1 VLFSRA
7 TRSPPENNQSLEH
20 SHDEAA
26 RRASQRV
33 AVRTVGRDRASRSA
47 NARDKGCSTPP
58 CTIIT
63 SVAPIYAYNSAGIGQ
78 YALTVATATNLTPP
92 TGATIA
98 QICVETA
105 PVRYRDDGIAPTAS
119 VGIPLAAGW
128 CGPYAGP
135 LSAIQFIAQSGSPTI
150 GVFYYYSD

>member
-1 VLFSRA
+1 MTMTRPLAALFSA
-7 TRSPPENNQSLEH
+7 LLCALL
-20 SHDEAA
+20 AA
-26 RRASQRV
+26 IAPAAAQ
-33 AVRTVGRDRASRSA
+33 TH
-47 NARDKGCSTPP
+47 RDKGCSTPT
-58 CTIIT
+58 CTIIPGI
-63 SVAPIYAYNSAGIGQ
+63 APIYAYNSAGIGQ
-78 YALTVATATNLTPP
+78 YALSVATATNLMPP

-150 GVFYYYSD
+150 DVSFYYSN

>member
-1 VLFSRA
+1 M
-7 TRSPPENNQSLEH
+7 TRPLAALSSALLCALLAAIPP
-20 SHDEAA
+20 AA
-26 RRASQRV
+26 AQ
-33 AVRTVGRDRASRSA
+33 TH
-47 NARDKGCSTPP
+47 RDKGCSTPT
-58 CTIIT
+58 CTIIPGI
-63 SVAPIYAYNSAGIGQ
+63 APIYAYNSAGIGQ
-78 YALTVATATNLTPP
+78 YALSVATATNLMPP

-105 PVRYRDDGIAPTAS
+105 PVRYRDDGIAPTVS

-150 GVFYYYSD
+150 DVSYYYSN

>member
-1 VLFSRA
+1 MTRPLAALFSA
-7 TRSPPENNQSLEH
+7 LLCALL
-20 SHDEAA
+20 AA
-26 RRASQRV
+26 ITPAAAQ
-33 AVRTVGRDRASRSA
+33 THRDI
-47 NARDKGCSTPP
+47 GCSTPP
-58 CTIIT
+58 CSIIPG
-63 SVAPIYAYNSAGIGQ
+63 VAPIYAYNSAGIGQ
-78 YALTVATATNLTPP
+78 YALTVATATNLMPP

-105 PVRYRDDGIAPTAS
+105 PVRYRDDGIAPTAL

-150 GVFYYYSD
+150 DVSYYYSN

>member
-1 VLFSRA
+1 MTRPLAALFSA
-7 TRSPPENNQSLEH
+7 LLCALL
-20 SHDEAA
+20 AA
-26 RRASQRV
+26 IAPAAAQ
-33 AVRTVGRDRASRSA
+33 TH
-47 NARDKGCSTPP
+47 RDKGCSTPT
-58 CTIIT
+58 CTIIPGI
-63 SVAPIYAYNSAGIGQ
+63 APIYAYNSAGIGQ
-78 YALTVATATNLTPP
+78 YALSVATATNLMPP
-92 TGATIA
+92 TGATIS

-150 GVFYYYSD
+150 DVSYYYSN

>member
-1 VLFSRA
+1 MTMTRQLAALLGAFLCAWLAA
-7 TRSPPENNQSLEH
+7 TAPAAAQSH
-20 SHDEAA
+20 
-26 RRASQRV
+26 
-33 AVRTVGRDRASRSA
+33 RD
-47 NARDKGCSTPP
+47 NGCLAPP
-58 CTIIT
+58 CTVIPG
-63 SVAPIYAYNSAGIGQ
+63 VAPIYAYNSAGFGQ
-78 YALTVATATNLTPP
+78 YALSVATATNLTPP

-105 PVRYRDDGIAPTAS
+105 AVRYRDDGIAPTAS

-150 GVFYYYSD
+150 DVSYYYSN

>member
-1 VLFSRA
+1 MTRPLAALFSA
-7 TRSPPENNQSLEH
+7 LLCALL
-20 SHDEAA
+20 AA
-26 RRASQRV
+26 IAPAAAQ
-33 AVRTVGRDRASRSA
+33 THRDI
-47 NARDKGCSTPP
+47 GCSTPP
-58 CTIIT
+58 CSIIPG
-63 SVAPIYAYNSAGIGQ
+63 VAPIYAYNSAGIGQ
-78 YALTVATATNLTPP
+78 YALSVATATNLTPP

-135 LSAIQFIAQSGSPTI
+135 LSAIQLIAQSGSPTI
-150 GVFYYYSD
+150 DVSYYYSN

>member
-1 VLFSRA
+1 MTI
-7 TRSPPENNQSLEH
+7 TRPL
-20 SHDEAA
+20 AA
-26 RRASQRV
+26 LLSGLLCAPLVAIAPASAQ
-33 AVRTVGRDRASRSA
+33 TH
-47 NARDKGCSTPP
+47 RDKGCSTPP

-150 GVFYYYSD
+150 DVSYYYSD